1 MKFSIKIR
9 MILITA
15 MLSMAVSYVQAA
27 IPQEISTTYSIWK
40 VVLSL
45 AFIVVF
51 IPACLWLV
59 KKLQVTQMR
68 FSQSD
73 IRIVSSQSLGT
84 KEKIVLVEVEGEKI
98 LLGVTS
104 QSINHL
110 KSFSSNSKAFA
121 QAMSEVE
128 TDQLGDMNSKAHDAD
143 KGDAS

>member
-1 MKFSIKIR
+1 
-9 MILITA
+9 
-15 MLSMAVSYVQAA
+15 MAVSYVQAA
-27 IPQEISTTYSIWK
+27 TPQEMPTTYSIWK

-68 FSQSD
+68 FGQSD
-73 IRIVSSQSLGT
+73 IRIVSSQSLGA
-84 KEKIVLVEVEGEKI
+84 KEKIVLVEVEGERV

-110 KSFSSNSKAFA
+110 KSFSSNGKAFA
-121 QAMSEVE
+121 QMMSETE
-128 TDQLGDMNSKAHDAD
+128 PSSDIKTE
-143 KGDAS
+143 KGSTL

>member
-1 MKFSIKIR
+1 
-9 MILITA
+9 
-15 MLSMAVSYVQAA
+15 MAVSYVQAA
-27 IPQEISTTYSIWK
+27 VPEPISTTYSIWK

-59 KKLQVTQMR
+59 KKMQVTQMR
-68 FSQSD
+68 FGQSD
-73 IRIVSSQSLGT
+73 IKVVSSQSLGT

-104 QSINHL
+104 QSIHHL

-121 QAMSEVE
+121 QAMSEAETE
-128 TDQLGDMNSKAHDAD
+128 TDKVAATSHRHDAD
-143 KGDAS
+143 KGAAS

>member
-1 MKFSIKIR
+1 MKTCLKTSVT
-9 MILITA
+9 LITA
-15 MLSMAVSYVQAA
+15 MLSMAVSYVHAA
-27 IPQEISTTYSIWK
+27 VPQEMPTTYSIWK

-68 FSQSD
+68 FGQSD
-73 IRIVSSQSLGT
+73 IRVVSSQSLGA
-84 KEKIVLVEVEGEKI
+84 KEKIVLIEVEGEKI

-110 KSFSSNSKAFA
+110 KSFSTNGKAFA
-121 QAMSEVE
+121 QVMTEAESSS
-128 TDQLGDMNSKAHDAD
+128 QLDDAD
-143 KGDAS
+143 KGAVS

>member
-1 MKFSIKIR
+1 
-9 MILITA
+9 
-15 MLSMAVSYVQAA
+15 MAVSYAHAA
-27 IPQEISTTYSIWK
+27 VPHEMPTTYSIWK

-68 FSQSD
+68 FGQSD
-73 IRIVSSQSLGT
+73 IRVVSSQSLGT
-84 KEKIVLVEVEGEKI
+84 KEKIVLVEVEGERM

-110 KSFSSNSKAFA
+110 KSFSSNSKSFA
-121 QAMSEVE
+121 QVMSETE
-128 TDQLGDMNSKAHDAD
+128 PDARADDAD
-143 KGDAS
+143 KGAAS

>member
-1 MKFSIKIR
+1 M
-9 MILITA
+9 TA

-27 IPQEISTTYSIWK
+27 APQEIPSTYSIWK

-51 IPACLWLV
+51 IPACLWVV

-68 FSQSD
+68 FGQSD
-73 IRIVSSQSLGT
+73 IRIISSQTLGA
-84 KEKIVLVEVEGEKI
+84 KEKVVLLEVEGEKI

-104 QSINHL
+104 HSINHL

-121 QAMSEVE
+121 QMMSDTEVSSSEV
-128 TDQLGDMNSKAHDAD
+128 KAEQGA
-143 KGDAS
+143 AL